1 MACEATWLDFIGAG
15 GIWRPAG
22 IYGDM
27 AQEATWLDFIG
38 AGGINMKRH

>member
-22 IYGDM
+22 ISGDV
-27 AQEATWLDFIG
+27 ALEGTWLDFIG
-38 AGGINMKRH
+38 AGGI